1 MGTSDMSKTRFGR
14 SVLIVCI
21 GAVAMAYS
29 GCARSPQAKRDKYL
43 AAGKKQMDKKDY
55 ARAMLEFKNAAAVT
69 PKDAEPFYQ
78 LGLAFLGTGD
88 VRSGVA
94 ALLHATAVDPKHEGA
109 QLKLAELMSAAKG
122 ATPDVLGQAESR
134 AEAVLA
140 ISPDNPDAL
149 SALALAE
156 MRLGKVEDATKR
168 LEDTLEK
175 FPGDLNAAKTMAV
188 VKIAAHDLPGAEEVL
203 KKAAAQS
210 PKTIEPEMALGR
222 FYLLTRRPLDAE
234 GAFQRAV
241 EIDPKSGPA
250 LLDLGRI
257 QSALHHDDQAE
268 KTFRRLSDLPNK
280 DYRSVH
286 ATYLFQRGQRD
297 DAVKEF
303 ERLAKDDPKD
313 HPAAVNLTRAY
324 LATKRFPEAQRTME
338 AALKKNP
345 KDKDMLLERG
355 KLYFATGRTQE
366 AQQDLTEALRL
377 DPNTTVAHYLMAR
390 IHHLARQ
397 EAARRQELIEALK
410 SNAGYL
416 PARLELAESL
426 TADGGAKAALEFLDQ
441 APAAQKRAP
450 ALITQRNWALLALD
464 NQAEARKGI
473 DEGLAI
479 QKAPVLLLQDG
490 YLRLKTKDLA
500 GARASFKQVLES
512 SPEDTRALDAL
523 AGSYWAEKKPEAA
536 LATVQEYVSRR
547 PKSAALQY
555 LLGEWLLQA
564 GRRGDAR
571 VALSAALQA
580 APEFLGAK
588 LKLADMDVA
597 DGKLDAARQRLIPI
611 AATKNGK
618 VPAELALG
626 TMEERPGGNA
636 QAAMEHYRK
645 VLEGDPNN
653 LVALNNLAFHLAN
666 ETKQFDEALKF
677 AQQAKELAPKDPSVD
692 DTIGWA
698 YYNKGLYDNA
708 VMHLKEAVSGQPSAR
723 RKYHLAMAY
732 FKAGDS
738 KRAQA
743 LLGEA
748 RTMDATLPESAIAQR
763 LLSSGPAN

>member
-1 MGTSDMSKTRFGR
+1 
-14 SVLIVCI
+14 
-21 GAVAMAYS
+21 
-29 GCARSPQAKRDKYL
+29 
-43 AAGKKQMDKKDY
+43 MDKKDY
-55 ARAMLEFKNAAAVT
+55 ARALLEFKNAAAAT
-69 PKDAEPFYQ
+69 PKDAEPYYQ
-78 LGLAFLGTGD
+78 LGLAFFGTGD
-88 VRSGVA
+88 SRSGIA
-94 ALLHATAVDPKHEGA
+94 ALLQATKLDPKHEGA
-109 QLKLAELMSAAKG
+109 QLKLAELMSVSKG
-122 ATPDVLGQAESR
+122 ATPDLLGEAESR

-175 FPGDLNAAKTMAV
+175 FPGDLNAARTMAV
-188 VKIAAHDLPGAEEVL
+188 VKIASHDLAGAEEVL
-203 KKAAAQS
+203 QKAAAEGS
-210 PKTIEPEMALGR
+210 NTIEPQVALGR
-222 FYLLTRRPLDAE
+222 FYLLTGRAVDAE

-257 QSALHHDDQAE
+257 QNGLHHDDQAE
-268 KTFRRLSDLPNK
+268 KTFRQLSDLPNK
-280 DYRSVH
+280 DYRSIH
-286 ATYLFQRGQRD
+286 AIYLFQRGRRD

-313 HPAAVNLTRAY
+313 HMAAVNVTRAY
-324 LATKRFPEAQRTME
+324 IATKRFPEALRNME

-345 KDKDMLLERG
+345 KDKDMLLGRG

-366 AQQDLTEALRL
+366 AQQDLTEVLRL
-377 DPNTTVAHYLMAR
+377 DPNTTVAHYLMSR
-390 IHHLARQ
+390 IDRLAHQ
-397 EAARRQELIEALK
+397 EAARRQELTETLK

-416 PARLELAESL
+416 SARLELAESL

-441 APAAQKRAP
+441 APAAQKRSP
-450 ALITQRNWALLALD
+450 ALIAQRNWTLLTLD

-479 QKAPVLLLQDG
+479 QKAPIFFLQDG

-500 GARASFKQVLES
+500 GARASFKKVLES
-512 SPEDTRALDAL
+512 TPEDTRALDAL
-523 AGSYWAEKKPEAA
+523 ARSYLAEKKPDTA
-536 LATVQEYVSRR
+536 LATVQEYVSRS

-555 LLGEWLLQA
+555 FLGEWLLHA
-564 GRRGDAR
+564 GRRGEAR
-571 VALSAALQA
+571 AAFSAALQNS
-580 APEFLGAK
+580 PEAMSAK
-588 LKLADMDVA
+588 LKLADIDVA
-597 DGKLDAARQRLIPI
+597 DGKLDAARQRLLPI

-618 VPAELALG
+618 APAELALG

-636 QAAMEHYRK
+636 QAAIEHYRK
-645 VLEGDPNN
+645 VLEVEPNN
-653 LVALNNLAFHLAN
+653 LMALNNLSYHLVNDA
-666 ETKQFDEALKF
+666 KQFDEALKF
-677 AQQAKELAPKDPSVD
+677 AQQAKELAPKNPSVD

-698 YYNKGLYDNA
+698 YYNKGLYEDA
-708 VMHLKEAVSGQPSAR
+708 VTHLKDAVSEQPSAV

-738 KRAQA
+738 KRAQT

-748 RTMDATLPESAIAQR
+748 RTMDATLPEAALAQR
-763 LLSSGPAN
+763 VLSSSPSN

>member
-1 MGTSDMSKTRFGR
+1 MGTSDMSNTRFGR
-14 SVLIVCI
+14 SLLILCI
-21 GAVAMAYS
+21 GAVALSYS

-43 AAGKKQMDKKDY
+43 TAGKKQMDKKDY
-55 ARAMLEFKNAAAVT
+55 ARALLEFKNAAAAT

-88 VRSGVA
+88 SRSGIA
-94 ALLHATAVDPKHEGA
+94 ALLHAVQLDPKHEGA
-109 QLKLAELMSAAKG
+109 QLKLAELMSAAPG
-122 ATPDVLGQAESR
+122 ATPDFLEEAEKR
-134 AEAVLA
+134 GEAVLA
-140 ISPDNPDAL
+140 MSPDNPDAI

-210 PKTIEPEMALGR
+210 LKIIEPEMALGR

-234 GAFQRAV
+234 GAFQHAV

-268 KTFRRLSDLPNK
+268 KTLRRLSDLPNK
-280 DYRSVH
+280 DYRSIH
-286 ATYLFQRGQRD
+286 AIYLFQRGRRD
-297 DAVKEF
+297 YAVKEF

-313 HPAAVNLTRAY
+313 HPASVNLTRAY
-324 LATKRFPEAQRTME
+324 LATKRFPDAERTMQ

-345 KDKDMLLERG
+345 KDKDMLVERG

-377 DPNTTVAHYLMAR
+377 DPNSAVGHYLMSR
-390 IHHLARQ
+390 IHRLAGQ
-397 EAARRQELIEALK
+397 EEARRQDLTEALK

-426 TADGGAKAALEFLDQ
+426 TAGGGAKAALEFLDQ
-441 APAAQKRAP
+441 APAAQKRSP
-450 ALITQRNWALLALD
+450 ALIAQRNWALLALD
-464 NQAEARKGI
+464 NQAEARKSI
-473 DEGLAI
+473 DEGLAM

-500 GARASFKQVLES
+500 GARSSFKKVLEA

-523 AGSYWAEKKPEAA
+523 ARSYLTEKKPDAA
-536 LATVQEYVSRR
+536 LATVQEYVSAH

-555 LLGEWLLQA
+555 LLGEWLLHA
-564 GRRGDAR
+564 GKRGEAR
-571 VALSAALQA
+571 TAFSAALQA
-580 APEFLGAK
+580 APEFLDAK
-588 LKLADMDVA
+588 LKLAEIDVA

-618 VPAELALG
+618 APAELALG

-645 VLEGDPNN
+645 VLEVEPNN
-653 LVALNNLAFHLAN
+653 LMALNNLAYHLVNDA
-666 ETKQFDEALKF
+666 KQFDEALKL

-692 DTIGWA
+692 DTIGWV
-698 YYNKGLYDNA
+698 YYNEGLYEDA
-708 VMHLKEAVSGQPSAR
+708 VTHLKEAVSEQPSAV

-732 FKAGDS
+732 FKVGDS
-738 KRAQA
+738 KRAQI
-743 LLGEA
+743 LLSEA
-748 RTMDATLPESAIAQR
+748 RTMDATLPESALAHQVF
-763 LLSSGPAN
+763 SSRAN